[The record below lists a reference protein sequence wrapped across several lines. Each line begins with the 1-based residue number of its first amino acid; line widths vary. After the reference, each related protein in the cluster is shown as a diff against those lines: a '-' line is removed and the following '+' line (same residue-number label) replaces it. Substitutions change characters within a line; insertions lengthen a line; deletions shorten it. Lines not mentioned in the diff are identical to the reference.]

1 MSFVNPQYFK
11 GLWQRYWIIFF
22 LKSGQINWNEWQKL
36 LHSNNRDVAKSVGG
50 KAGGLKHKKLLM
62 DSQTKAILW
71 IYSSLIIYLDI
82 GAENWYCDEEIC
94 N

>member
-1 MSFVNPQYFK
+1 
-11 GLWQRYWIIFF
+11 
-22 LKSGQINWNEWQKL
+22 
-36 LHSNNRDVAKSVGG
+36 
-50 KAGGLKHKKLLM
+50 M